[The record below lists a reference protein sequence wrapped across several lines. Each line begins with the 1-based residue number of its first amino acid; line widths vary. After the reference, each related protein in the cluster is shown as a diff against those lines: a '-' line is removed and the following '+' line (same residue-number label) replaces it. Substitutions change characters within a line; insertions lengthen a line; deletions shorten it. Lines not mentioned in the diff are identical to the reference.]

1 MPLDQSA
8 AKPCTT
14 GVSRLPRR
22 LDPRHW
28 LLCCL
33 LMLGSAACLAE
44 AYQAQDENLRV
55 FFTALSVPMGLPI
68 VVSQKAARKRITGQ
82 FDFLLPV
89 AVLDAVALAQRLI
102 WYSDG
107 QALYLYDASEAKSS
121 VVSLRHISVDR
132 LRDAMRRSGLSE
144 TRHPLREG
152 TGRIFYVSGPP
163 NYVDHV
169 LRLAQLVDRKR
180 PELRMGSQ
188 EIGVVQVLNTHVA
201 DRQYAMAGEKIIVPG
216 MATML
221 ETFLASERKSA
232 TPASQRQS
240 GLLAGGRISVMAY
253 PDTNSLLIKGNPAQ
267 VRFIERLVAEL
278 DVPKRSVEISLW
290 RVDVDLRAL
299 ERMGVVP
306 VDRQKKGKPQLMSRV
321 LTPLEDRALMARLR
335 TLERCRQAAVVT
347 LPVILTQENVPA
359 LFHDEQFLYLASHN
373 EGDQA
378 WLPVGYGTQVS
389 VLPRFAEANEIE
401 MQLTIEDGRQISPAG
416 SGERPLAAAGRVG
429 INTVVRV
436 AQGKRLLLGSFRR
449 DAEGATPRPVR
460 ERYDTPRSHDVRLFI
475 VQARAVN
482 DDLKQRRGPGPR
494 STMTPA
500 QHAQARQAFMNSS
513 AQ

>member
-1 MPLDQSA
+1 
-8 AKPCTT
+8 
-14 GVSRLPRR
+14 
-22 LDPRHW
+22 
-28 LLCCL
+28 
-33 LMLGSAACLAE
+33 MLGSAACLAE

-55 FFTALSVPMGLPI
+55 FFTALSAPMGQSI
-68 VVSQKAARKRITGQ
+68 VVSQKAARKRITGH
-82 FDFLLPV
+82 FDFLVPQ
-89 AVLDAVALAQRLI
+89 AVLDTVTLAQRLI

-107 QALYLYDASEAKSS
+107 QALYIYDASEAKSS
-121 VVSLRHISVDR
+121 VVSLRHISVDK

-152 TGRIFYVSGPP
+152 TGRIFYISGPP

-180 PELRMGSQ
+180 PELRMGPQ

-201 DRQYAMAGEKIIVPG
+201 DRQYAMAGEKIVVPG

-221 ETFLASERKSA
+221 EKLLATERKNVA
-232 TPASQRQS
+232 PLTQGQS

-267 VRFIERLVAEL
+267 VSFIERLVAEL

-290 RVDVDLRAL
+290 RVDMDRHAF
-299 ERMGVVP
+299 EKMGVVP
-306 VDRQKKGKPQLMSRV
+306 AGRHKKGGSQLVSRV
-321 LTPLEDRALMARLR
+321 LTPLEDRALMTRIR
-335 TLERCRQAAVVT
+335 TLERRRQAAVVT

-359 LFHDEQFLYLASHN
+359 MFHDEQSLYLASHN
-373 EGDQA
+373 QGGQV

-389 VLPRFAEANEIE
+389 VLPRLAEANEIE
-401 MQLTIEDGRQISPAG
+401 MQLTIEDGRQINPVG
-416 SGERPLAAAGRVG
+416 NGERSSAAVGRVG

-449 DAEGATPRPVR
+449 DVEGAKPGPSR
-460 ERYDTPRSHDVRLFI
+460 ERYDAPGTHGVRLFI
-475 VQARAVN
+475 IQARAVN
-482 DDLKQRRGPGPR
+482 DDLTPRHVPGPR